1 MAEAFIL
8 LLSTCSAAL
17 GIFTLRNYQQRV
29 LATLSEVLEGG
40 ARSVLLCS
48 PTGSGKSTI
57 AAGLVRC
64 ALDAGMRVLFI
75 AHRRELINQA
85 YDRFAAAGIDR
96 KQLGVIMGSDTRWN
110 PGAAVQIASVDTL
123 RHRRLPAANMVLA
136 DECHRAT
143 STGFRSIQEHYKDAF
158 KIGLTAT
165 PFRAD
170 GTPLGDVY
178 SELVVVA
185 SMKELIAQGALV
197 EPRCFTV
204 PPDQRP
210 DLSKVKVRRGDYDER
225 ELADAMDRSPLIGN
239 LVEHWRKHADGVA
252 TIVFATSVAH
262 SQHITERF
270 REAGIAVEHLDGNTE
285 TPERDAILKR
295 LASGDTQ
302 VVSSVNCLA
311 EGLDIPRVKCAILAR
326 PTKSLGLYMQQAG
339 RILRPYQ
346 GQPAI
351 ILDHAGCVLE
361 HGLPQQ
367 DREYSLKPKP
377 KRDKGPTEPPPA
389 RECPGCSALL
399 PIQTRTCPFCDESL
413 LAVREAPTEAEG
425 ELVEVNEQSPELRI
439 AHWKHLCGVAT
450 RHGLNPR
457 WILHKYRDRFGEE
470 PPADF
475 ALPGWKPKTDEQK
488 HKYLQTLL
496 ANEPSARWARVRY
509 RAELGEKAPQ

>member
-1 MAEAFIL
+1 MMETFIL

-17 GIFTLRNYQQRV
+17 GIFTLRDYQMEALRALAQV
-29 LATLSEVLEGG
+29 LRKGTFAP
-40 ARSVLLCS
+40 LLCA
-48 PTGSGKSTI
+48 PTGAGKATI
-57 AAGLVRC
+57 AAAVVKCAQEAGL
-64 ALDAGMRVLFI
+64 RVLFL

-85 YDRFAAAGIDR
+85 FDRFRSAGIDS
-96 KQLGVIMGSDTRWN
+96 KDMGVIMGSDPRWR
-110 PGAAVQIASVDTL
+110 PGASIQIASIDTL
-123 RHRRLPAANMVLA
+123 RYRRLPHADLVII
-136 DECHRAT
+136 DECHRSLSA
-143 STGFRSIQEHYKDAF
+143 SVRAVLAHYARAIKL
-158 KIGLTAT
+158 GLTAT

-170 GTPLGDVY
+170 GQPLGDIY
-178 SELVVVA
+178 SDLVQVA
-185 SMKELIAQGALV
+185 TIKELIAQSALV

-210 DLSKVKVRRGDYDER
+210 DLSQVKVRRGDYDER
-225 ELADAMDRSPLIGN
+225 ELSEAMDRLPLIGN

-270 REAGIAVEHLDGNTE
+270 RDAGIPVEHLDGNTE
-285 TPERDAILKR
+285 TPVRDAILER

-326 PTKSLGLYMQQAG
+326 PTKSLGLYLQQAG

-361 HGLPQQ
+361 HGLPQE

-377 KRDKGPTEPPPA
+377 KREKGPSTPPPV
-389 RECPGCSALL
+389 RECPGCNAIL
-399 PIQTRTCPFCDESL
+399 PIQTRTCPECGEA
-413 LAVREAPTEAEG
+413 LAAEREAPTEAEG

-439 AHWKHLCGVAT
+439 AHWKRLCGVAT
-450 RHGLNPR
+450 RHGLNPG

-470 PPADF
+470 PPSDF
-475 ALPGWKPKTDEQK
+475 ALPAWKPKSDEQK
-488 HKYLQTLL
+488 QKYFQTLL
-496 ANEPSARWARVRY
+496 SNETSARWARVRY
-509 RAELGEKAPQ
+509 RAELGEKAP